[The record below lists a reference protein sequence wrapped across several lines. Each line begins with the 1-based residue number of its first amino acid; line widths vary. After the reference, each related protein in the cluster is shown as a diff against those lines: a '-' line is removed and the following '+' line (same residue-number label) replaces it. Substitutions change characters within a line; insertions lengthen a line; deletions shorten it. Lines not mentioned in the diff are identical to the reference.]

1 MEKLRKLLDEC
12 FDFTFFGNSWKA
24 NKIDDYSKLEE
35 LLSEII
41 NEIEKIKNIDKKNNE
56 RN

>member
-12 FDFTFFGNSWKA
+12 FNYSSFGNEWKA

-41 NEIEKIKNIDKKNNE
+41 NEIEKIKNIDKKK
-56 RN
+56 